1 MSISNLHSLINGRWF
16 IHEPYGLSLI
26 PSLNNILKGNSLKIE
41 KEDKKPESFVIQLGK
56 TPVAASAFSNSEN
69 NNDYVLV
76 MDLKNPIYKY
86 SQECGPQGTKSKINV
101 LERYKNDPYCKG
113 IVLDID
119 SGGGQVAGTPEFYD
133 YIREYAKPVVAYTD
147 GLMCSAAYYI
157 GSASDY
163 IVANKRADHIG
174 SIGTMIHFIDFTGWY
189 EKEGAKVITE
199 YATKSK
205 DKNNDFEELLKG
217 NPEPYI
223 KNQLD
228 PITEDFIN
236 DIKQVRSTVNEEVF
250 TGKTFSAADAMEMGL
265 VDEIGT
271 LQTAIDKVFE
281 LSKQSSNQNLNTDMS
296 KQLVK
301 VQAVLG
307 LDAPLASTPENG
319 SYLNAEQLDAL
330 EKGYVDLENSK
341 NDLHTKLEAALAN
354 TEVNDKLT
362 ASQGTVTALESSI
375 DGMLTAAGLA
385 VTGTLT
391 EKTAAL
397 SAKVTEMGKKDGGEH
412 TRPKVGASNETNNDF
427 VNSEAS
433 HNQIANSIKK

>member
-1 MSISNLHSLINGRWF
+1 MSINNLHSLINGRWF
-16 IHEPYGLSLI
+16 IHESYGQSLL

-41 KEDKKPESFVIQLGK
+41 KEDKKPESFVVQLGK
-56 TPVAASAFSNSEN
+56 SPVVASTFSNSDN

-86 SQECGPQGTKSKINV
+86 SQECGPQGTKSKINI
-101 LERYKNDPYCKG
+101 LERYKTDPYCKG

-133 YIREYAKPVVAYTD
+133 YIREYTKPVVAYTD

-157 GSASDY
+157 GSASAY

-174 SIGTMIHFIDFTGWY
+174 SIGTMIYFIDFTGWY

-199 YATKSK
+199 YATKSTE
-205 DKNNDFEELLKG
+205 KNRDYEELIKG

-236 DIKQVRSTVNEEVF
+236 DIKKVRSKVNEEVF
-250 TGKTFSAADAMEMGL
+250 TGKTYSAADSITMGL

-281 LSKQSSNQNLNTDMS
+281 LSKKSSNQNLNTDMS
-296 KQLVK
+296 KQLVN

-307 LDAPLASTPENG
+307 LDAPLASTEDNG
-319 SYLNAEQLDAL
+319 SYLNAEQLDA
-330 EKGYVDLENSK
+330 VENRLVELDAS
-341 NDLHTKLEAALAN
+341 NSALQTQLDAALAN
-354 TEVNDKLT
+354 TEAQEQLT
-362 ASQGTVTALESSI
+362 ASQGIVTGIEASI
-375 DGMLTAAGLA
+375 DGMLTSAGLD
-385 VTGTLT
+385 VTGSLT
-391 EKTAAL
+391 EKATAL
-397 SAKVTEMGKKDGGEH
+397 SAKVAEMGSKDGSEH
-412 TRPKVGASNETNNDF
+412 TKPKLGANNEGAASNVVGGFDISGAM
-427 VNSEAS
+427 NS
-433 HNQIANSIKK
+433 

>member
-1 MSISNLHSLINGRWF
+1 MSINNLHSLLNGRWF
-16 IHEPYGLSLI
+16 IHESYGHSLL

-41 KEDKKPESFVIQLGK
+41 KEDKKPEAFVIPFGK
-56 TPVAASAFSNSEN
+56 SPVVASAFSNSDN

-76 MDLKNPIYKY
+76 IDLKNPIYKY
-86 SQECGPQGTKSKINV
+86 SQECGPQGTKSKMNV
-101 LERYKNDPYCKG
+101 MDRYKNDAYCKG

-133 YIREYAKPVVAYTD
+133 YVREYPKPVVAYTD

-157 GSASDY
+157 GSAASF
-163 IVANKRADHIG
+163 IIANKRADHIG
-174 SIGTMIHFIDFTGWY
+174 SIGTMIYFIDFTGWY

-199 YATKSK
+199 YATLST
-205 DKNNDFEELLKG
+205 DKNKDYEELLKG

-236 DIKQVRSTVNEEVF
+236 DIKKVRSKVNEEVF
-250 TGKTFSAADAMEMGL
+250 TGKTYSAANSITMGL
-265 VDEIGT
+265 VDELGT

-281 LSKQSSNQNLNTDMS
+281 LAKQSSNQLNTDMS

-330 EKGYVDLENSK
+330 ENGLVALEDSNSGLQTQL
-341 NDLHTKLEAALAN
+341 DAALAN
-354 TEVNDKLT
+354 TEVKDQLT
-362 ASQGTVTALESSI
+362 ASQGTVTALEASI
-375 DGMLTAAGLA
+375 DGMLTSAGLD

-397 SAKVTEMGKKDGGEH
+397 TAKVEKMGKADGASH
-412 TRPKVGASNETNNDF
+412 TNPKVGAENTPNTSNVIDGIDISAAMNC
-427 VNSEAS
+427 
-433 HNQIANSIKK
+433 

>member
-1 MSISNLHSLINGRWF
+1 MSINNLHSLLNGRWF
-16 IHEPYGLSLI
+16 IHESYGHSLL
-26 PSLNNILKGNSLKIE
+26 PSLNSILKGNSLKIE
-41 KEDKKPESFVIQLGK
+41 KEDKKPEAFVIPVGK
-56 TPVAASAFSNSEN
+56 SPIIASAFSNSDD

-76 MDLKNPIYKY
+76 IDLKNPIYKY
-86 SQECGPQGTKSKINV
+86 SQECGPQGTKSKMNIMD
-101 LERYKNDPYCKG
+101 RYKNDAYCKG

-133 YIREYAKPVVAYTD
+133 YVREYPKPIVAYTD

-157 GSASDY
+157 GSAASY

-174 SIGTMIHFIDFTGWY
+174 SIGTMIFFIDFTGWY

-199 YATKSK
+199 YATKST
-205 DKNNDFEELLKG
+205 DKNKDYEELIKG
-217 NPEPYI
+217 NPEHYI

-236 DIKQVRSTVNEEVF
+236 DIKAVRSKVNEEVF
-250 TGKTFSAADAMEMGL
+250 TGKTYSASDSINMGL

-271 LQTAIDKVFE
+271 LQTAIDKVFA
-281 LSKQSSNQNLNTDMS
+281 LAKQSSNQNLNTDMS

-307 LDAPLASTPENG
+307 LDAPLASTAENG

-330 EKGYVDLENSK
+330 ENGFVE
-341 NDLHTKLEAALAN
+341 LEASNATLQTELDAATAN
-354 TEVNDKLT
+354 TEVKDQLT
-362 ASQGTVTALESSI
+362 ASKETVIAVEASI
-375 DGMLTAAGLA
+375 DTMLTSAGLD
-385 VTGTLT
+385 VGGTLT

-397 SAKVTEMGKKDGGEH
+397 SAKVAEMGKADGSKP
-412 TRPKVGASNETNNDF
+412 TVVKVDVNNTENTASNVVGGVDISGAMNN
-427 VNSEAS
+427 
-433 HNQIANSIKK
+433 

>member
-1 MSISNLHSLINGRWF
+1 MSINNLHSLLNGRWF
-16 IHEPYGLSLI
+16 IHESYGHSLL
-26 PSLNNILKGNSLKIE
+26 PSLNSILKGNSLKIE
-41 KEDKKPESFVIQLGK
+41 KEDKKPEAFVIPVGK
-56 TPVAASAFSNSEN
+56 SPIVASAFSNSDN

-76 MDLKNPIYKY
+76 IDLKNPIYKY
-86 SQECGPQGTKSKINV
+86 SQECGPQGTKSKMNV
-101 LERYKNDPYCKG
+101 MDRYKNDAYCKG

-119 SGGGQVAGTPEFYD
+119 SGGGQVSGTPEFYD
-133 YIREYAKPVVAYTD
+133 YVREYPKPVVAYTD

-157 GSASDY
+157 GSAASF

-174 SIGTMIHFIDFTGWY
+174 SIGTMIYFIDFTGWY

-199 YATKSK
+199 YATKST
-205 DKNNDFEELLKG
+205 DKNKDYEELIKG

-236 DIKQVRSTVNEEVF
+236 DIKKVRSKVNEEVF
-250 TGKTFSAADAMEMGL
+250 TGKTYSATDSITMGL
-265 VDEIGT
+265 VDELGT
-271 LQTAIDKVFE
+271 LLTAIDKVFE
-281 LSKQSSNQNLNTDMS
+281 LAKQSSNQNLNTDMS
-296 KQLVK
+296 KELVK

-330 EKGYVDLENSK
+330 EKGFVDLEASNSTLQTEL
-341 NDLHTKLEAALAN
+341 DAATAN
-354 TEVNDKLT
+354 TDLNDQLT
-362 ASQGTVTALESSI
+362 ASQGTVTAVEASVNE
-375 DGMLTAAGLA
+375 MLTSAGLD

-397 SAKVTEMGKKDGGEH
+397 SAKVAEMGKADGSKP
-412 TRPKVGASNETNNDF
+412 TVVKVDINNSVAASNVVGGYDISADMNN
-427 VNSEAS
+427 
-433 HNQIANSIKK
+433 